1 MNSYCTLDII
11 HVLSLLIG
19 LFGITLLVKK
29 KVVEVSKGFE
39 RIGQQ
44 LALQNPKSVAAAIIN
59 VEESKDAIYAFMSAS
74 NSLLNLL
81 VYVGNQ
87 TLQY

>member
-1 MNSYCTLDII
+1 MNSYCTLDIK

-44 LALQNPKSVAAAIIN
+44 LALQNPKSVAAAIMN

>member
-1 MNSYCTLDII
+1 M
-11 HVLSLLIG
+11 
-19 LFGITLLVKK
+19 
-29 KVVEVSKGFE
+29 VEVSKGFE

-44 LALQNPKSVAAAIIN
+44 LALQNPKSVAAAIMN